1 MICLIIP
8 KGKSFDHLTQEDI
21 TLMNSHI
28 TSYMRPGLDDKTS
41 QDVFSY
47 LFGQELLR
55 IFGLEKI
62 KPEEV
67 VLKNT
72 LLPGFTGP
80 TLAEIISSQQK

>member
-1 MICLIIP
+1 LG
-8 KGKSFDHLTQEDI
+8 GKT
-21 TLMNSHI
+21 
-28 TSYMRPGLDDKTS
+28 P
-41 QDVFSY
+41 QDVFGY

-72 LLPGFTGP
+72 LLPGFRGP
-80 TLAEIISSQQK
+80 TLAEIISSQPK

>member
-1 MICLIIP
+1 
-8 KGKSFDHLTQEDI
+8 
-21 TLMNSHI
+21 
-28 TSYMRPGLDDKTS
+28 MRPGLGGKTP
-41 QDVFSY
+41 QDVFGY

-72 LLPGFTGP
+72 LLPGFRGP
-80 TLAEIISSQQK
+80 TLAEIISSQPK